1 MYRRVLV
8 PLDGSTVAMQVLPYT
23 AYIAK
28 AAGAKLELMQVI
40 SPYPR
45 ELMRELTRENR
56 EGQPRTTPLYEQW
69 ASVQEGLRR
78 RAMDALNEASAS
90 MRGSGLDVTV
100 TVDEGDPAQEI
111 LNVAGREPDTIIAI
125 STHGRSGVGR
135 WLVGSVTDKVVRYAA
150 EPVLVV
156 RSRDGEVTSAAPRFE
171 RVILPM
177 DGSPTSEAAMPDAIA
192 VANALGIGM
201 TLLRSVTPIDYGDA
215 FADYAVS
222 AYEEVT
228 AEIDNEVR
236 DYLSAKAE
244 LVRGAGVMDVTQ
256 HAAGSPAATAIL
268 DAEGPEGNN
277 LIVMATHGRAG
288 VGRWVL
294 GSVTDR
300 VVRHSVGPVL
310 VVRPKNAA

>member
-23 AYIAK
+23 AHIAK

-171 RVILPM
+171 RIILPM

-201 TLLRSVTPIDYGDA
+201 TLLRSVIPIDYGDA

-288 VGRWVL
+288 GGRWVL

-300 VVRHSVGPVL
+300 VVRHSAGPVL

>member
-1 MYRRVLV
+1 
-8 PLDGSTVAMQVLPYT
+8 
-23 AYIAK
+23 
-28 AAGAKLELMQVI
+28 
-40 SPYPR
+40 
-45 ELMRELTRENR
+45 MR
-56 EGQPRTTPLYEQW
+56 
-69 ASVQEGLRR
+69 
-78 RAMDALNEASAS
+78 ALHEASAS
-90 MRGSGLDVTV
+90 MRGAGLDVTV

-111 LNVAGREPDTIIAI
+111 LDVAGRESDTIIVI

-135 WLVGSVTDKVVRYAA
+135 WLVGSVTDKVVRHAA

-156 RSRDGEVTSAAPRFE
+156 RPRDGQVPSAAPRFE

-177 DGSPTSEAAMPDAIA
+177 DGSPASEAAMPDAIA
-192 VANALGIGM
+192 VANVLGIGM

-228 AEIDNEVR
+228 TAIGNEVR

-244 LVRGAGVMDVTQ
+244 LVSGAGVMDVTQ
-256 HAAGSPAATAIL
+256 HAASSPAATAIL

-300 VVRHSVGPVL
+300 VVRHSTGPVL